1 ERVGAR
7 RRDRRRNGGR
17 GNPGRA
23 RVSGRGGASGQGRSQ
38 RRAWLLRH
46 AGAAPT
52 GGGDWPDA
60 AQRPSSADRR
70 AVTTR
75 PKSVTKLS
83 ESHSG
88 EAKTDAS
95 LGGALTPSGPAGVT
109 LVLLPRPPIRGQR
122 GPPGPTTTRIPLG
135 LRRSPDRPCVA
146 PGRRCARA
154 PRCASLARA
163 PALPAHRARRTLR
176 SRNLP

>member
-60 AQRPSSADRR
+60 AQRPSFADRR

-83 ESHSG
+83 EAHSG
-88 EAKTDAS
+88 EAKNDAR
-95 LGGALTPSGPAGVT
+95 LGGALTPSETARGT
-109 LVLLPRPPIRGQR
+109 LVLPARPHI
-122 GPPGPTTTRIPLG
+122 PGP
-135 LRRSPDRPCVA
+135 
-146 PGRRCARA
+146 
-154 PRCASLARA
+154 
-163 PALPAHRARRTLR
+163 
-176 SRNLP
+176 